1 MNHKLT
7 IPVQDTTKRPQA
19 GLLVIFLGILTLI
32 ASGWVLYVAQSVFL
46 PLVVAWLLS
55 YIFGPVVNF
64 LKKYKIPPNLS
75 VFLVLVLLLCI
86 FYLAFIFIYG
96 RIGRLAQAYQSDYSV
111 RLDGLIVTLSGKWQ
125 MDYNP
130 LKQFDWVQN
139 LGRTLVTASG
149 TAMTFVMRLVMVL
162 IFLVFLLLGKPHF
175 EDKVRFAFNPDE
187 ADHIIHILRTISRQI
202 GQYLGL
208 QFLISLFTGFL
219 VWAVLRIIN
228 VDFPITWGMLAFF
241 LNFIPT
247 LGSII
252 ASIPPIV
259 LALIQFYPSYLPV
272 IITAVALMAIQMTVG
287 NVLAPKI
294 LGDKLNLSPVV
305 VLLSLVFWGWLWGPV
320 GALLSVPLAA
330 AMKIVCENVGILKPI
345 AIMMSSGRRYSSGAG
360 SADN

>member
-1 MNHKLT
+1 MSNKLT
-7 IPVQDTTKRPQA
+7 IPVHDTGKRPQT

-55 YIFGPVVNF
+55 YIFGPVVQF
-64 LKKYKIPPNLS
+64 LKKYKIPPNFS
-75 VFLVLVLLLCI
+75 VFLVLLLLLCV

-96 RIGRLAQAYQSDYSV
+96 RIGRLAQVYQSDYSV
-111 RLDGLIVTLSGKWQ
+111 KLDGLVATLSSQWQ

-130 LKQFDWVQN
+130 FKQFDWVHN
-139 LGRTLVTASG
+139 LGRTLMTASG

-175 EDKVRFAFNPDE
+175 EDKVRFAFSPE
-187 ADHIIHILRTISRQI
+187 KADHIIHILGSISRQI

-208 QFLISLFTGFL
+208 QFLISLFTGFM
-219 VWAVLRIIN
+219 VWAALRIIN

-259 LALIQFYPSYLPV
+259 LALVQFYPNYVPV
-272 IITAVALMAIQMTVG
+272 IITAVAMIAIQMTIG

-330 AMKIVCENVGILKPI
+330 AMKIVCENVDILSPI
-345 AIMMSSGRRYSSGAG
+345 AIMMSSGRRFSPAKR
-360 SADN
+360 SAAN